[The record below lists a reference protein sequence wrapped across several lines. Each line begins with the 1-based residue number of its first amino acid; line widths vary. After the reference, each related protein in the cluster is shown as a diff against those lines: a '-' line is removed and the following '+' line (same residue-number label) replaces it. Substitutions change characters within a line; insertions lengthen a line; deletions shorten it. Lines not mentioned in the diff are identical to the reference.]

1 MAVDWSRLNLAVLG
15 GDDREVVVAQ
25 TFLRLGVPVSVIG
38 LPLGEALA
46 GATPVPNL
54 AEAVSEKDVLVA
66 PVQGIDDDNTLRA
79 RFAVNPLQMT
89 EDVLSRIKPG
99 ALFFIGKGNLT
110 LLQAAARYGFKLIE
124 IRDRDDFAVYNSVPT
139 AEGAIQMAMSELPIT
154 LHGARALC
162 IGFGRV
168 GKTLARKLRGLDVE
182 TAVAARRTA
191 DLARV
196 FELGCRP
203 VPLAAL
209 ADEIG
214 RVDVIFNTV
223 PAMLLGAGMLSRVR
237 KGTLIIDL
245 ASPPGGTDFGAAREL
260 GLKAIL
266 APGLPGKVAP
276 KTAGEIVATVLV
288 ELIADELGQGV
299 QSR

>member
-1 MAVDWSRLNLAVLG
+1 MAVDWSRLRLAVLG

-25 TFLRLGVPVSVIG
+25 TFLRLGAPVSVIG
-38 LPLGEALA
+38 LPLGEALG
-46 GATPVPNL
+46 GAVPVPNL

-66 PVQGIDDDNTLRA
+66 PAQGIDDDNTLRA
-79 RFAVNPLQMT
+79 RFAVNPLTMT
-89 EDVLSRIKPG
+89 EDVLSRIKAG
-99 ALFFIGKGNLT
+99 ALFFIGKGNLA

-124 IRDRDDFAVYNSVPT
+124 VRDRDDFAVYNSIPT
-139 AEGAIQMAMSELPIT
+139 AEGAIQIAMAELPIT
-154 LHGARALC
+154 LHGSRALC

-168 GKTLARKLRGLDVE
+168 GKTMARKLRALDVD
-182 TAVAARRTA
+182 TAVAARKSA

-196 FELGCRP
+196 YEMGCRP
-203 VPLAAL
+203 VPFTAL
-209 ADEIG
+209 AEEVG
-214 RVDVIFNTV
+214 RAAVIFNTV
-223 PAMLLGAGMLSRVR
+223 PAMVLGAGMLSRVR
-237 KGTLIIDL
+237 KGSLIVDL
-245 ASPPGGTDFGAAREL
+245 ASPPGGTDFAAAREL

-299 QSR
+299 QAR